1 MLSREP
7 IGVHMLSLVVATSTA
22 DCSPERLYELTEQ
35 CYEKGQAISRLD
47 LNAKILKDV
56 PLPRLKT

>member
-1 MLSREP
+1 
-7 IGVHMLSLVVATSTA
+7 MLSLVVATSTA

-56 PLPRLKT
+56 PWPRLKT